1 MNLKGWAGFPKLKT
15 SLHLPDSVAEI
26 QSRIGDKNIIAR
38 GNGRSYGDAAIGAI
52 STVSMKNFNKVN
64 FFDENTGELVAEAGL
79 LLKDVIKMFLPKGWF
94 PYVTPGS
101 KFVTIGGM
109 VAANVHGKNQHK
121 DGCLINFIN
130 WIEILNAEGQLI
142 KCSKDINNELFNWT
156 VGGMGL
162 TGIIV
167 NISLK
172 LRKVETSWI
181 KQKILVTKNLE
192 QTIDLIENNSNY
204 SYSVAWIDS
213 MKKGNSLGR
222 SIIFLG
228 EHAKI
233 EDLKKKNQNKPLYQK
248 KNVIFNI
255 PFNFPSWVINKFS
268 LYFLNWFIYWQ
279 SFFKQNKKIVEI
291 EKFFY
296 PLDNIGNWNAIYG
309 HKGFIQYQ
317 CVIPEDKSAPAIHEL
332 LAKITL
338 SKQGSFLA
346 VLKYLGDGNNN
357 YLSFPRRGYTLA
369 LDFKFTQGLLKLIAQ
384 LDEIVTGYGG
394 RVYLAKDACVSEQTF
409 KDSYPDWQKFYQTR
423 KRYDATSMF
432 NSLQSNRLG
441 I

>member
-15 SLHLPDSVAEI
+15 SLHLPDKIAEI

-38 GNGRSYGDAAIGAI
+38 GNGRSYGDAAIGAT

-101 KFVTIGGM
+101 KLVTIGGM

-142 KCSKDINNELFNWT
+142 KCSKDINTELFNWT

-167 NISLK
+167 NISLQLK
-172 LRKVETSWI
+172 KVETSWI
-181 KQKILVTKNLE
+181 KQKILVTKNLD
-192 QTIDLIENNSNY
+192 QTIDLIENNLNY

-228 EHAKI
+228 EHANI
-233 EDLKKKNQNKPLYQK
+233 EDLKKNQNKPLYQK
-248 KNVIFNI
+248 NIIFKI
-255 PFNFPSWVINKFS
+255 PFNFQTRVINKFS
-268 LYFLNWFIYWQ
+268 LYF
-279 SFFKQNKKIVEI
+279 
-291 EKFFY
+291 
-296 PLDNIGNWNAIYG
+296 
-309 HKGFIQYQ
+309 
-317 CVIPEDKSAPAIHEL
+317 
-332 LAKITL
+332 
-338 SKQGSFLA
+338 
-346 VLKYLGDGNNN
+346 
-357 YLSFPRRGYTLA
+357 
-369 LDFKFTQGLLKLIAQ
+369 
-384 LDEIVTGYGG
+384 
-394 RVYLAKDACVSEQTF
+394 
-409 KDSYPDWQKFYQTR
+409 
-423 KRYDATSMF
+423 
-432 NSLQSNRLG
+432 
-441 I
+441 

>member
-1 MNLKGWAGFPKLKT
+1 MNLKGWAGYPTLKT
-15 SLHLPDSVAEI
+15 SLFISQEISEI
-26 QSRIGDKNIIAR
+26 QKKISEGRLIAR
-38 GNGRSYGDAAIGAI
+38 GNGRSYGDSAIGEVT
-52 STVSMKNFNKVN
+52 TVSMKNFNKII
-64 FFDENTGELVAEAGL
+64 FFDENTGELIAQAGM
-79 LLKDVIKMFLPKGWF
+79 LLKDVIKNFLPHGWF

-130 WIEILNAEGQLI
+130 WIEIINSEGQLL
-142 KCSKDINNELFNWT
+142 KCSRNVNSELFNWT

-167 NISLK
+167 NVSLTLK
-172 LRKVETSWI
+172 KVETSWI
-181 KQKILVTKNLE
+181 KQKILITKNLE
-192 QTIDLIENNSNY
+192 QTIDLIENNLNY

-233 EDLKKKNQNKPLYQK
+233 VDLKKKNQKTPLYQK
-248 KNVIFNI
+248 KNFTFKV
-255 PFNFPSWVINKFS
+255 PFNFPDWVINKFS

-279 SFFKQNKKIVEI
+279 GFFKRNKKIVEV

-296 PLDNIGNWNAIYG
+296 PLDNISNWNKVYG

-317 CVIPEDKSAPAIHEL
+317 CVLP
-332 LAKITL
+332 L
-338 SKQGSFLA
+338 SRSKEGLREIFSYISKKNIGSFISTLKRFGKDFSNISFPMEGYSLCIDLKLNNKTLDA
-346 VLKYLGDGNNN
+346 ANELDQIVLKY
-357 YLSFPRRGYTLA
+357 S
-369 LDFKFTQGLLKLIAQ
+369 
-384 LDEIVTGYGG
+384 G
-394 RVYLAKDACVSEQTF
+394 RFYLAKDSRISAKIFHLSDKRFVDF
-409 KDSYPDWQKFYQTR
+409 INFRKKNKLDKKFISNQS
-423 KRYDATSMF
+423 KR
-432 NSLQSNRLG
+432 LQ

>member
-1 MNLKGWAGFPKLKT
+1 MNLKGWAGYPTLNT
-15 SLHLPDSVAEI
+15 SLFISEEISEI
-26 QSRIGDKNIIAR
+26 QKKISEGSLIAR
-38 GNGRSYGDAAIGAI
+38 GNGRSYGDSAIGEMT
-52 STVSMKNFNKVN
+52 TVSMKKFNKIIS
-64 FFDENTGELVAEAGL
+64 FDENTGELIAQAGM
-79 LLKDVIKMFLPKGWF
+79 LLKDVIKNFLPHGWF

-130 WIEILNAEGQLI
+130 WIEIINSEGQLL
-142 KCSKDINNELFNWT
+142 KCSRNLNSELFNWT

-167 NISLK
+167 NVSLRLK
-172 LRKVETSWI
+172 KVETSWI

-192 QTIDLIENNSNY
+192 ETIDLIENNLNY

-233 EDLKKKNQNKPLYQK
+233 VDIKKKNQKKPLYQK
-248 KNVIFNI
+248 KSFTFKI
-255 PFNFPSWVINKFS
+255 PFNFPDWVINKFS

-279 SFFKQNKKIVEI
+279 SFFKRNKKIVEI

-296 PLDNIGNWNAIYG
+296 PLDNIGNW
-309 HKGFIQYQ
+309 
-317 CVIPEDKSAPAIHEL
+317 
-332 LAKITL
+332 
-338 SKQGSFLA
+338 
-346 VLKYLGDGNNN
+346 
-357 YLSFPRRGYTLA
+357 R
-369 LDFKFTQGLLKLIAQ
+369 
-384 LDEIVTGYGG
+384 
-394 RVYLAKDACVSEQTF
+394 
-409 KDSYPDWQKFYQTR
+409 
-423 KRYDATSMF
+423 
-432 NSLQSNRLG
+432 
-441 I
+441 